1 MYMLKN
7 KKDANID
14 KIIEGLEDNKLSLI
28 EESIENNLEQGL
40 LLEDTNIIEFRKKLG
55 KISNMKFFNVWEWKC
70 ILCFYRKWKRKS
82 RDNKGAITT
91 L

>member
-1 MYMLKN
+1 MDKDIILIKPNFGVSTAKAYKNMYMLKN

-40 LLEDTNIIEFRKKLG
+40 LLEDTNIIEFRK
-55 KISNMKFFNVWEWKC
+55 N
-70 ILCFYRKWKRKS
+70 
-82 RDNKGAITT
+82 
-91 L
+91 